1 MSDDFRRLIEEI
13 EAEAKAEGTEAELRE
28 MRREFSIVSS
38 QMMRPRREKNLTRPG

>member
-28 MRREFSIVSS
+28 MRSEFSIAS
-38 QMMRPRREKNLTRPG
+38 QLMTLRRERS